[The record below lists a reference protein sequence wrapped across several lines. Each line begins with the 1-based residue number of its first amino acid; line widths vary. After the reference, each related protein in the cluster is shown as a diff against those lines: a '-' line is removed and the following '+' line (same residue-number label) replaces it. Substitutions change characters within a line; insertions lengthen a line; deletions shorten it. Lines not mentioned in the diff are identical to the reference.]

1 MGLISDRSSC
11 RVTKR
16 PPALSPALAPAGQL
30 EAGVSGRS
38 ITRGEP
44 LVALASA
51 VPGAPGD
58 VGGMASDECL
68 QPCFVL
74 QEKPT

>member
-11 RVTKR
+11 RVTKK
-16 PPALSPALAPAGQL
+16 PPALAPALAPGRA
-30 EAGVSGRS
+30 AGSRAGRS

-51 VPGAPGD
+51 VPGAPED

-74 QEKPT
+74 QEKPA